1 MPVVSDLAQTVNV
14 GSDHYKNLTKAF
26 GCAKNGDNVIKK
38 LSEID
43 IFQILFYWIFR
54 EMNYKIIMTSTMG
67 LWY

>member
-14 GSDHYKNLTKAF
+14 GSDHYENLTKAL
-26 GCAKNGDNVIKK
+26 GCPKNGDNLIIK

-43 IFQILFYWIFR
+43 IFQFLFYWIFR
-54 EMNYKIIMTSTMG
+54 EMNYKIIMTSTMV